1 MRRNLISLSALGI
14 SNVFGKL
21 LWAASLAIAMR
32 YLEPQAYGVLVT
44 LWSAA
49 GMLAAGTDLGI
60 GQLLLREGVRQ
71 PAAAPALLRHA
82 FLLKSVV
89 SAATVAFVCM
99 LSLYGALD
107 FGIGVI
113 PLAIVFSAPL
123 LDHFFTLATV
133 LAQIRH
139 RLPVLALWRVVTFA
153 CIFLG
158 ILAAVRHDT
167 GMTGISLAWSAA
179 TLAGLCGLG
188 WHLRERSRRA
198 SSNVPG
204 LSGTHRLALPFLAIN
219 LLALAYGR
227 LDVLVLGT
235 LGSPE
240 FAGHYHAAYQV
251 ILLVYFVP
259 ELLFTVAYP
268 ALYQCH
274 GNVAALS
281 SAWRV
286 ITRWQAALAL
296 ALAPV
301 LLVFGTDIMALI
313 GGKNFLAAG
322 PILSVLALMV
332 MTLPASSALHFL
344 VLTDNAAL
352 RMRIETGIIC
362 SSSVAIAVFAFGR
375 QPVMAAA
382 SAALLYSVG
391 CLYAWCR
398 LGGLGFRLP
407 LLIVPWRVLAAAFA
421 AFWLLWLP
429 LPWWLCALF
438 YMLCLTSAM
447 FLLRFIDLRELDHL
461 STGSPA

>member
-1 MRRNLISLSALGI
+1 MRRNLIALSALGT
-14 SNVFGKL
+14 SNVVGKL

-32 YLEPQAYGVLVT
+32 YLEPQAYGLLVT

-60 GQLLLREGVRQ
+60 GQLLLREGARQ
-71 PAAAPALLRHA
+71 PGAASALLRHA

-89 SAATVAFVCM
+89 SVATVAVVCM
-99 LSLYGALD
+99 LYLYGVLD

-153 CIFLG
+153 SIFLG
-158 ILAAVRHDT
+158 ILAAIRHDA
-167 GMTGISLAWSAA
+167 GLTGISLAWLAA
-179 TLAGLCGLG
+179 TLVGLCGLG
-188 WHLRERSRRA
+188 WHLRKRSRCA
-198 SSNVPG
+198 SPNVPG
-204 LSGTHRLALPFLAIN
+204 LGGTHRQALPFLAIN

-227 LDVLVLGT
+227 LEVLVLGT

-313 GGKNFLAAG
+313 GGKNFVTAG
-322 PILSVLALMV
+322 PILSALALMV
-332 MTLPASSALHFL
+332 TTLPVSSALHFL
-344 VLTDNAAL
+344 VLADKAAL

-362 SSSVAIAVFAFGR
+362 SSSVAIAVFALGR

-382 SAALLYSVG
+382 SAALLYSAG
-391 CLYAWCR
+391 CLYAWYR
-398 LGGLGFRLP
+398 LGGFGFRLP
-407 LLIVPWRVLAAAFA
+407 LLIVPWRILAAAFA

-438 YMLCLTSAM
+438 YMLCVISTM